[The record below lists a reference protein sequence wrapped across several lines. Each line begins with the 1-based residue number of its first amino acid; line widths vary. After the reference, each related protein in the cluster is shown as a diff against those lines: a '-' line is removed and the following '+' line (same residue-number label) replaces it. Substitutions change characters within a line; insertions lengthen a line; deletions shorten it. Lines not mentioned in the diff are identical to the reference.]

1 MAPHQNRSL
10 RVALHNSKRTNDNLR
25 RRVRELER
33 EKAELATLD
42 SCVGRQWA
50 QLERDVHTLLGRVDP
65 VVAPALRTELHKALA
80 AAAAADSEAVAAAA
94 AELSSGAAA
103 GAGSAAAAA
112 AADGTEV
119 TAAGGVSSKDLSVP
133 QLTSPEAS
141 FTSAFFSALRLFV
154 CFVRL
159 LLLLL
164 LLL

>member
-80 AAAAADSEAVAAAA
+80 AAAAA